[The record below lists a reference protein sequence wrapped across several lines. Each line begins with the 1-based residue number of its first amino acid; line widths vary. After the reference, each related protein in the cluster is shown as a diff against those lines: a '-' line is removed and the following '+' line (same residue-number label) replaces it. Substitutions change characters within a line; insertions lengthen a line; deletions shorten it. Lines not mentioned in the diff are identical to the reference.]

1 MKVTPQEIKEQ
12 LESDFYS
19 QSELADI
26 YNVTVQTVKNKIRK
40 LRQDGE
46 PIIHTQNGMV
56 LLTRENLTDEEISEA
71 FRIWIDWLMNV
82 VKGMMICAKPVRPLL
97 PTLRRTLKDSMSPY
111 ERKELAQSCVTIKG
125 LLDYVEVQQEDE
137 A

>member
-1 MKVTPQEIKEQ
+1 MKVTPQEIKDK
-12 LESDFYS
+12 LEEGQYT
-19 QSELADI
+19 QAELADI
-26 YNVTVQTVKNKIRK
+26 YDVTVQTVKNKLRK

-46 PIIHTQNGMV
+46 PIIHTSNGMC
-56 LLTRENLTDEEISEA
+56 LLTRENLSDEEISEA

-97 PTLRRTLKDSMSPY
+97 PTLRKELKESMSPS
-111 ERKELAQSCVTIKG
+111 ERKELAHSCVTIKG

-137 A
+137 